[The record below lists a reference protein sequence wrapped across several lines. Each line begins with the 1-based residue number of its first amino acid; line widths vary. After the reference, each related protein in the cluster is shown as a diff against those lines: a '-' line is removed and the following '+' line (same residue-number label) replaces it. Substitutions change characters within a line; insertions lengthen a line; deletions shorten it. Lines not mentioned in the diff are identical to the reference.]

1 MKVQVL
7 GGGGWGIALARL
19 LANAGHETALWVR
32 NEMRARQLRE
42 QGEETRLLP
51 GVKLPQSVDI
61 LTLPQGHADMVVY
74 AIPSH
79 ALREIVEQYP
89 FPASALRISTVKG
102 IENDSL
108 LRMSEIIAAAAPDAP
123 VLALSGPS
131 HAEEVGRDLP
141 ACVVIAG
148 QDRDACA
155 LAQAAFGGP
164 AFRVYTSDDIVGV
177 ELGGALKN
185 IIAIAAGACDGFGLG
200 DNAKAALITRGLA
213 EMIRLGA
220 ACGASPETFA
230 GLSGMGDLIV
240 TCSSRHSRNHHVGYR
255 IAQGRTLL
263 EIARETPKVAEGV
276 RTTKSAA
283 ALAARHGVDM
293 PIAMAVHEVLFEDR
307 DARACITALMSRLMK
322 AEWT

>member
-1 MKVQVL
+1 MKTLVL
-7 GGGGWGIALARL
+7 GGGGWGIAMTRL
-19 LANAGHETALWVR
+19 LAHAGHETALWVR
-32 NEMRARQLRE
+32 NETRSRQLRE
-42 QGEETRLLP
+42 QREDARLLP
-51 GVKLPQSVDI
+51 GVKLPQSVAV
-61 LTLPQGHADMVVY
+61 LTRPRDHVEMVVY

-79 ALREIVEQYP
+79 ALREIVERYP
-89 FPASALRISTVKG
+89 FPASVLRVSTVKG

-148 QDRDACA
+148 RDRTACA
-155 LAQAAFGGP
+155 LAQATFGGP
-164 AFRVYTSDDIVGV
+164 AFRVYTSDDIIGV

-213 EMIRLGA
+213 EMIRLGT
-220 ACGASPETFA
+220 ACGAAPETFA

-240 TCSSRHSRNHHVGYR
+240 TCSSRHSRNHYVGLG
-255 IAQGRTLL
+255 IAQGKTLL
-263 EIARETPKVAEGV
+263 DISQETPKIAEGV

-283 ALAARHGVDM
+283 ALAARHNVDM
-293 PIAMAVHEVLFEDR
+293 PITMAVHEVLFENH

-322 AEWT
+322 AEWI